1 MNETFSLY
9 RLQQL
14 DSKRLQILKRVKQID
29 QIVASDKAVIRAKAI
44 LQKAV
49 DAVEEN
55 EKTLRDLHDKAD
67 EKIIKQKLTQNKLFG
82 GKISATK
89 ELQDLQAENEALG
102 RAIKSLE
109 EEQMLVLGVHDEL
122 LAAKQAAESSLQ
134 SLLNTKASENSLLLG
149 ERLQLINKLPGI
161 NSQRE
166 AVKAQLN
173 DTLLEEYSN
182 LFKNKGGIAVSEIIE
197 DGCKTCGVE
206 LSPNEVQ
213 AAGNPNVIL
222 RCKNCGR
229 ILYKV

>member
-29 QIVASDKAVIRAKAI
+29 QIVASDKTVIRAKAI
-44 LQKAV
+44 LQKTV
-49 DAVEEN
+49 DAVEAS
-55 EKTLRDLHDKAD
+55 EKTLKDLHDKAD
-67 EKIIKQKLTQNKLFG
+67 EKIVKQKLTQNKLFG

-89 ELQDLQAENEALG
+89 ELQDLQAENEALT
-102 RAIKSLE
+102 RAIKALE
-109 EEQMLVLGVHDEL
+109 EEQMLVLETHDER
-122 LAAKQAAESSLQ
+122 LATQQVAENSLQ
-134 SLLNTKASENSLLLG
+134 NLLNKKASENTLLLG

-166 AVKAQLN
+166 ALKAQLN
-173 DTLLEEYSN
+173 DSLLEEYSN
-182 LFKNKGGIAVSEIIE
+182 LFKNKGGIAVSEIVE
-197 DGCKTCGVE
+197 DGCKSCGVE

-229 ILYKV
+229 ILYKL

>member
-14 DSKRLQILKRVKQID
+14 DSNRLQILKRVKQID

-44 LQKAV
+44 LQKTV
-49 DAVEEN
+49 DAVEES
-55 EKTLRDLHDKAD
+55 EKNLKDLHDKAD

-82 GKISATK
+82 GKISASK
-89 ELQDLQAENEALG
+89 ELQDLQAENEALT
-102 RAIKSLE
+102 RAIKNLE
-109 EEQMLVLGVHDEL
+109 EEQMLVLETHDER
-122 LAAKQAAESSLQ
+122 LATKEKAENALK
-134 SLLNTKASENSLLLG
+134 SLLNKKASENSLLLG

-166 AVKAQLN
+166 ALKAQLN

-197 DGCKTCGVE
+197 DGCKSCGVE

-222 RCKNCGR
+222 RCKSCGR
-229 ILYKV
+229 ILYKL

>member
-14 DSKRLQILKRVKQID
+14 DSNRLQILKRVKQID

-44 LQKAV
+44 LQKTV
-49 DAVEEN
+49 DAVEES
-55 EKTLRDLHDKAD
+55 EKNLKDLHDKAD

-82 GKISATK
+82 GKISASK
-89 ELQDLQAENEALG
+89 ELQDLQAENEALT
-102 RAIKSLE
+102 RAIKNLE
-109 EEQMLVLGVHDEL
+109 EEQMLVLETHDER
-122 LAAKQAAESSLQ
+122 LATKEKAENALK
-134 SLLNTKASENSLLLG
+134 SLLNKKASENSLLLG

-166 AVKAQLN
+166 ALKAQLN

-197 DGCKTCGVE
+197 DGCKSCGVE

-213 AAGNPNVIL
+213 AAGNPNLIL
-222 RCKNCGR
+222 RCKSCGR
-229 ILYKV
+229 ILYKL

>member
-1 MNETFSLY
+1 MNDTFSLY

-49 DAVEEN
+49 DAVEAN
-55 EKTLRDLHDKAD
+55 EKTLKHLHDKAD
-67 EKIIKQKLTQNKLFG
+67 EIIVKQKLSQNKLFG
-82 GKISATK
+82 GKISASK
-89 ELQDLQAENEALG
+89 ELQDLQAENEALT

-109 EEQMLVLGVHDEL
+109 EEQMQVLENHDER
-122 LAAKQAAESSLQ
+122 LATKQKAENALQ
-134 SLLNTKASENSLLLG
+134 SLLNKKASENSLLLG
-149 ERLQLINKLPGI
+149 ERQQLINKLPGI
-161 NSQRE
+161 NSQRD

-197 DGCKTCGVE
+197 DGCKSCGVE

-213 AAGNPNVIL
+213 AAGNPNLIL
-222 RCKNCGR
+222 RCKSCGR
-229 ILYKV
+229 ILYKL